1 MVKVADLISSMSE
14 SVKVSAMNIK
24 NPNQTVIVYSNPKTG
39 EYEFQLPQGD
49 YQITYEGDGGERV
62 VKNIDLPLQ
71 NPSDSFALPGTI
83 LPKTDFV
90 ADLNVETN
98 KTISVTK
105 GDSILFPMKVEPKST
120 LIVEH
125 WVGDSLVSTE
135 RFAILDST
143 FNYKMAPSRGNNR
156 LVFKLTDRF
165 NNTTK
170 TEVLITRENKVIE
183 QPVVKPEYS
192 RIISEKQIASL
203 ATVIKNRATD
213 NLLNVINE
221 AKPEKQQFGKV
232 DDYITYLKAEAA
244 KKGIAPD
251 EVDKLALKVAV
262 MDNILTQAAV
272 DYLAKH
278 TTGDLSKIFTGLNI
292 YDANLKNWTE
302 LQEYISSKTGGKI
315 TPTDMN
321 AIADAVLTDKDPA
334 IVIIKK
340 KIVAFSTTSPYQE
353 IIRQALL
360 AVDEG
365 NFKTKEDWLKAFY
378 EEAMKRGMTQGQIT
392 EMLALVTSLPG
403 TDAEKYLGDLIN
415 HSDESL
421 ATALKAIDLKK
432 EGIKT
437 PEELLSFLFRNKD
450 KYSESQ
456 LDKSI
461 ADLIESKEIPQQNA
475 IAKNTSL
482 MKNNLWIVLVAIVAL
497 LLSLFLIFRKR
508 KRKNEN

>member
-1 MVKVADLISSMSE
+1 
-14 SVKVSAMNIK
+14 
-24 NPNQTVIVYSNPKTG
+24 
-39 EYEFQLPQGD
+39 
-49 YQITYEGDGGERV
+49 
-62 VKNIDLPLQ
+62 
-71 NPSDSFALPGTI
+71 
-83 LPKTDFV
+83 
-90 ADLNVETN
+90 
-98 KTISVTK
+98 
-105 GDSILFPMKVEPKST
+105 
-120 LIVEH
+120 
-125 WVGDSLVSTE
+125 
-135 RFAILDST
+135 
-143 FNYKMAPSRGNNR
+143 
-156 LVFKLTDRF
+156 
-165 NNTTK
+165 
-170 TEVLITRENKVIE
+170 
-183 QPVVKPEYS
+183 
-192 RIISEKQIASL
+192 
-203 ATVIKNRATD
+203 
-213 NLLNVINE
+213 
-221 AKPEKQQFGKV
+221 
-232 DDYITYLKAEAA
+232 
-244 KKGIAPD
+244 
-251 EVDKLALKVAV
+251 
-262 MDNILTQAAV
+262 
-272 DYLAKH
+272 
-278 TTGDLSKIFTGLNI
+278 
-292 YDANLKNWTE
+292 
-302 LQEYISSKTGGKI
+302 
-315 TPTDMN
+315 MN

-461 ADLIESKEIPQQNA
+461 AALIESNEIPLQNA

-482 MKNNLWIVLVAIVAL
+482 MKNNLWIVLVVIVAL
-497 LLSLFLIFRKR
+497 LVSLFLIFRKR